1 MKCKTFLSNSIYF
14 EGHTGF
20 VNSCD
25 SARRGPQM
33 ITSASDDCTIKV
45 WDPRKRG
52 GDAVTTFN
60 NNYQVMSVCFNDT
73 ADQVITGGLDNE
85 IKVIYYLYNIVFI
98 LNFNRQQCGHY
109 YSNIV

>member
-1 MKCKTFLSNSIYF
+1 M
-14 EGHTGF
+14 
-20 VNSCD
+20 NSCD

-60 NNYQVMSVCFNDT
+60 NNFQVMSVCFNDT

-85 IKVIYYLYNIVFI
+85 IKVLYLYFIVYITYCLIFLVIFI
-98 LNFNRQQCGHY
+98 RFGIYVKMLYFTAYRVIQIQ
-109 YSNIV
+109 

>member
-1 MKCKTFLSNSIYF
+1 
-14 EGHTGF
+14 
-20 VNSCD
+20 
-25 SARRGPQM
+25 M

-60 NNYQVMSVCFNDT
+60 NSYQVMSVCFNDT

-85 IKVIYYLYNIVFI
+85 IKVRILLLIFLYLRYIVEHVYYLC
-98 LNFNRQQCGHY
+98 LLDLG
-109 YSNIV
+109 SA

>member
-1 MKCKTFLSNSIYF
+1 MKCKHFSLTKFVF
-14 EGHTGF
+14 VGHTGF

-85 IKVIYYLYNIVFI
+85 IKVIYYLNIIVF
-98 LNFNRQQCGHY
+98 FFF
-109 YSNIV
+109 

>member
-1 MKCKTFLSNSIYF
+1 
-14 EGHTGF
+14 
-20 VNSCD
+20 
-25 SARRGPQM
+25 M

-85 IKVIYYLYNIVFI
+85 IKVLLLLSSSPHGCLKFMIEFIRFGIYVKM
-98 LNFNRQQCGHY
+98 HY
-109 YSNIV
+109 YNAYLVIRIR

>member
-1 MKCKTFLSNSIYF
+1 MDIFPDYITINFVV
-14 EGHTGF
+14 GHTGF

-85 IKVIYYLYNIVFI
+85 IKVLLLI
-98 LNFNRQQCGHY
+98 LFYTLFLG
-109 YSNIV
+109 

>member
-1 MKCKTFLSNSIYF
+1 LNVKYF
-14 EGHTGF
+14 SLTQFVFVGHTGF

-85 IKVIYYLYNIVFI
+85 IKVILLFI
-98 LNFNRQQCGHY
+98 YFSITNVKCL
-109 YSNIV
+109 I

>member
-1 MKCKTFLSNSIYF
+1 
-14 EGHTGF
+14 
-20 VNSCD
+20 
-25 SARRGPQM
+25 M

-60 NNYQVMSVCFNDT
+60 NNFQVMSVCFNDT

-85 IKVIYYLYNIVFI
+85 IKV
-98 LNFNRQQCGHY
+98 
-109 YSNIV
+109 

>member
-1 MKCKTFLSNSIYF
+1 MKCKTFLTYSIYF
-14 EGHTGF
+14 VGHTGF

-85 IKVIYYLYNIVFI
+85 IKVICYLYIIVFI
-98 LNFNRQQCGHY
+98 LNFN
-109 YSNIV
+109 

>member
-1 MKCKTFLSNSIYF
+1 MLLNS
-14 EGHTGF
+14 GHTGF

-60 NNYQVMSVCFNDT
+60 NNYQVMSVCFNDV

-85 IKVIYYLYNIVFI
+85 IKVLFLLFKYFSEL
-98 LNFNRQQCGHY
+98 LFNNY
-109 YSNIV
+109 KKI

>member
-1 MKCKTFLSNSIYF
+1 
-14 EGHTGF
+14 

-33 ITSASDDCTIKV
+33 IASVSDDCTIKV

-85 IKVIYYLYNIVFI
+85 IKVLFI
-98 LNFNRQQCGHY
+98 FHY
-109 YSNIV
+109 YYYCTVI

>member
-1 MKCKTFLSNSIYF
+1 
-14 EGHTGF
+14 
-20 VNSCD
+20 
-25 SARRGPQM
+25 M

-85 IKVIYYLYNIVFI
+85 IKVILLFI
-98 LNFNRQQCGHY
+98 YFSITHVKCL
-109 YSNIV
+109 I

>member
-1 MKCKTFLSNSIYF
+1 MLCINNLSCL
-14 EGHTGF
+14 GHTGF

-60 NNYQVMSVCFNDT
+60 NNFQVMSVCFNDT

-85 IKVIYYLYNIVFI
+85 IKVLFIISLFQFIIV
-98 LNFNRQQCGHY
+98 
-109 YSNIV
+109 